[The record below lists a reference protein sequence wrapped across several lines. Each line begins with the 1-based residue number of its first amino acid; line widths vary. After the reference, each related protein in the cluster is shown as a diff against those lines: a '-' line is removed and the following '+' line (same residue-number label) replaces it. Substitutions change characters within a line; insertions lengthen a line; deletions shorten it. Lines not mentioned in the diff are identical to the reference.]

1 MYTCDANKASDI
13 RVFQISGEATVS
25 DYMVVLSVSNI
36 VHCNS
41 LVETLDNELSRFCME
56 KEILFE
62 DLYEHP
68 RVSGERSSGWII
80 MDYNA
85 VIVHVMVEDVRTF
98 YNLDNWF
105 EKKAVI
111 FYH

>member
-1 MYTCDANKASDI
+1 MDTCDANKAADI
-13 RVFQISGEATVS
+13 RVFQVSGEGHIS
-25 DYMVVLSVSNI
+25 DYMVVLSVSNT

-41 LVETLDNELSRFCME
+41 LIETLDAELSRFCIE
-56 KEILFE
+56 KELLSN

-68 RVSGERSSGWII
+68 RVSGERNSGWLI

-85 VIVHVMVEDVRTF
+85 VIIHVMVEDVRAF